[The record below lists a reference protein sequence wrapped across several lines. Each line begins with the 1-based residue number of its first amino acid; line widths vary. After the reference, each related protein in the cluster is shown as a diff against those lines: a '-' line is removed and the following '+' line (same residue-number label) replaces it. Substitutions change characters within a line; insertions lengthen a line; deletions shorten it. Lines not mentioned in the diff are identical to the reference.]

1 MQSSARMVCA
11 VIAVLVVASACDGGD
26 PTVAASPSPS
36 PSPTPDSTCPLTGMD
51 PLAGVDLEQVAV
63 AVKIEDSPLARPQS
77 GLEDADLV
85 FEEIVEGG
93 ITRFMAIY
101 HCTDA
106 KQVGPVRSARFDDP
120 KLAYPFTRVLAF
132 SGGNTIVEKELS
144 ARNLFTLD
152 EDSAGDGL
160 YRVPPGV
167 LEVHNLFG
175 DTGELRA
182 LAPAKL
188 NPPNPDVFEFGEL
201 AGGHPTARRVT
212 MNFSA
217 ANTIE
222 YKWKNK
228 SWWRYEAGEPFLT
241 GAGDQIAVPNVL
253 IQEVEVNHSPTIV
266 DVVGNP
272 SPDIRL
278 TGSGRALLFRDGRV
292 VKGKWTIKKELAPPK
307 FKTKDGEPMVFAPG
321 PIWIELVPSK
331 KGVVKGSF
339 SFK

>member
-1 MQSSARMVCA
+1 MVCG
-11 VIAVLVVASACDGGD
+11 VIVVLLVASGCDGGD
-26 PTVAASPSPS
+26 DPTVAVTPSPS
-36 PSPTPDSTCPLTGMD
+36 PSPTPDPTCPLTGMD
-51 PLAGVDLEQVAV
+51 PPPEVDPERVAV

-101 HCTDA
+101 HCNDV

-132 SGGNTIVEKELS
+132 SGGNDIVEKELA
-144 ARNLFTLD
+144 ARKLFTID
-152 EDSAGDGL
+152 EDDADGGL
-160 YRVPPGV
+160 YRIPPGV

-175 DTGELRA
+175 DTRKLRA
-182 LAPAKL
+182 LAPARL
-188 NPPNPDVFEFGEL
+188 EPPKPDVFKFGEL
-201 AGGHPTARRVT
+201 AEGHPKARRVT
-212 MNFSA
+212 VNFTA
-217 ANTIE
+217 GNTIE
-222 YKWKNK
+222 YRWEGK
-228 SWWRYEAGEPFLT
+228 SWRRYEAGEPFFT
-241 GAGDQIAVPNVL
+241 EAGDQIAVPNVL

-266 DVVGNP
+266 DSAGNP

-292 VKGKWTIKKELAPPK
+292 VKGKWTIRKELAPPK
-307 FKTKDGEPMVFAPG
+307 YTTKDGEPVVFAPG